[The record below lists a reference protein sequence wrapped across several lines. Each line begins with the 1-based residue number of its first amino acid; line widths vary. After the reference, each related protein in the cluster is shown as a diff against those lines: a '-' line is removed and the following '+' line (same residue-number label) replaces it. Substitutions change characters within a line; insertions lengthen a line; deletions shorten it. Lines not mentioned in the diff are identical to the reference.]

1 MEMSAKYIIRFD
13 SAILLSE
20 EQTCM
25 CWASARFVLYIFG
38 SAQRTARPCRGSG
51 VSGEWRAVAFS
62 NKANSSANISISGC
76 ISGNWRMEIEK
87 RELK

>member
-25 CWASARFVLYIFG
+25 CCSLELNVRAFSL
-38 SAQRTARPCRGSG
+38 AQRTDSPALSEAEGTL
-51 VSGEWRAVAFS
+51 VNVEWIAVAFS
-62 NKANSSANISISGC
+62 NKSKQLHQHQ
-76 ISGNWRMEIEK
+76 RLYQ
-87 RELK
+87 R